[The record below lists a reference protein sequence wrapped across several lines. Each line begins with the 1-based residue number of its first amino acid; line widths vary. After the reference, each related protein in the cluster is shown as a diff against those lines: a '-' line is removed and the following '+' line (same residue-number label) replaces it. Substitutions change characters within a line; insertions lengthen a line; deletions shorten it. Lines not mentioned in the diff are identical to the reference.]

1 MTIKINKKLILEND
15 DSILGIIGNTG
26 SHLLG
31 QAQEGWQNT
40 AKSIQ
45 AIPGNIKASYND
57 AVSDSL
63 NKAQI
68 AAHKAHINSDGFK
81 AQDALHQNYGK
92 HLLNQHNQH
101 GAQLDNVNAGYTQA
115 LQNQHAGHGA
125 QLDNVNAGYAQAL
138 QNQHADH
145 LKALEAT
152 KQQALN
158 AAPDHVT
165 AEHAKQLQNM
175 YDNSIEGKFNA
186 AKDEAYKHV
195 SDNRDAYAAGGL
207 AAGGLALGR
216 GLFRRR

>member
-1 MTIKINKKLILEND
+1 MTIKINKKLILESED
-15 DSILGIIGNTG
+15 GVLDIIGNTG
-26 SHLLG
+26 KTLLG
-31 QAQEGWQNT
+31 QAQTGWQDT
-40 AKSIQ
+40 AKHIQ
-45 AIPGNIKASYND
+45 EMPKNFKSN
-57 AVSDSL
+57 VSNAYDDSL
-63 NKAQI
+63 
-68 AAHKAHINSDGFK
+68 HKAYTSTSGFK

-101 GAQLDNVNAGYTQA
+101 GAQLDNVNAGYAQA

-158 AAPDHVT
+158 SAPDHVT

-186 AKDEAYKHV
+186 AKDQTFDHINN
-195 SDNRDAYAAGGL
+195 NRDAYAAAGL
-207 AAGGLALGR
+207 GLGGLALGR